1 MKWKHKGAPQFFKD
15 REGRWRLR
23 IPGDF
28 EFESDEERET
38 KENALK
44 AKLREEIERALRGDS
59 D

>member
-1 MKWKHKGAPQFFKD
+1 MG
-15 REGRWRLR
+15 LR

-28 EFESDEERET
+28 EFESDEEREA

-44 AKLREEIERALRGDS
+44 TKLREEIERALRGDS